1 MAGDQ
6 KGKFVDVICCRCGN
20 NQILFGKSS
29 TKVKCLKCNK
39 LLVKTTG
46 GKIRVKT
53 QIREVL
59 R

>member
-1 MAGDQ
+1 MAGDH
-6 KGKFVDVICCRCGN
+6 KGRFVKVICGRCGN
-20 NQILFGKSS
+20 RQILFGKSS